1 MNAVFDTESLTK
13 ELLNKSPVTLDAVM
27 QAIALAILAT
37 LLGILAYLVG
47 LYHFQYSDP
56 YVRTVLALPSDVE
69 YGHAIFQM
77 NCSSCH
83 GFNADGLVGP
93 SLHKVSDRKSR
104 VALIRQVTSGQTPP
118 MPQFQPA
125 PKEMADL
132 LGYLETL

>member
-1 MNAVFDTESLTK
+1 
-13 ELLNKSPVTLDAVM
+13 M

-56 YVRTVLALPSDVE
+56 YIREVLSLESDITH
-69 YGHAIFQM
+69 GQAIFQM

-83 GFNADGLVGP
+83 GIDGGGLVGP
-93 SLHKVSDRKSR
+93 NLHNVADRKSE
-104 VALIRQVTSGQTPP
+104 VALIRQVISGQTPP
-118 MPQFQPA
+118 MPQFQPE
-125 PKEMADL
+125 PQTMADL

>member
-1 MNAVFDTESLTK
+1 M
-13 ELLNKSPVTLDAVM
+13 TLDAVM
-27 QAIALAILAT
+27 QAIAVAILAA

-56 YVRTVLALPSDVE
+56 YIRDVLALDSDVQH
-69 YGHAIFQM
+69 GQAIFQM

-83 GFNADGLVGP
+83 GISGDGLVGP
-93 SLHKVSDRKSR
+93 SLHHVSDRKSE

-118 MPQFQPA
+118 MPQFQPEPQA
-125 PKEMADL
+125 MADL

>member
-1 MNAVFDTESLTK
+1 MSK

-37 LLGILAYLVG
+37 LLGILTYLVG

-56 YVRTVLALPSDVE
+56 YVREVLSLSADIE
-69 YGHAIFQM
+69 QGHAIFQM

-83 GFNADGLVGP
+83 GLNANGLVGP
-93 SLHKVSDRKSR
+93 NLHHVSARKSR
-104 VALIRQVTSGQTPP
+104 VAIIRQVTSGQTPP
-118 MPQFQPA
+118 MPQFQPEPQA
-125 PKEMADL
+125 MADL